1 MYIFTKKEEREHR
14 VELCNNCEFKNN
26 ESNSCSQCGCNLFFL
41 QKIKW
46 AKCPANKWNP
56 ST

>member
-1 MYIFTKKEEREHR
+1 MMLIFTKKEERENR
-14 VELCNNCEFKNN
+14 VNLCNVCEFKKQN
-26 ESNSCSQCGCNLFFL
+26 NSCSLCGCNLFFL

-46 AKCPANKWNP
+46 AKCPSNKWE